1 MSERRAQIQSAHEL
15 SRARRCELLGVAR
28 CTAYYRGAQVS
39 AEDLELMRLIDEIHL
54 ELPFYGSRRIRNE
67 LDTRGLQVNRKRVQR
82 LMRQMQIRAL

>member
-15 SRARRCELLGVAR
+15 SRARRCELLAAAR

-39 AEDLELMRLIDEIHL
+39 AEDLELMRLIDELHL

>member
-39 AEDLELMRLIDEIHL
+39 AEDLEL
-54 ELPFYGSRRIRNE
+54 PFYGSRRIRNE